1 MELDGGVLM
10 FMNSPSNCLEH
21 LRDKFCGMNLGIM
34 DYNVQCDCRSR
45 MARWRPLKK
54 LHVQVGCV
62 GWGWS
67 GWYLNTQVHSEVGC
81 GLGGLVGSG
90 NYAPEKYIS
99 IFLLFQEFPVG
110 TLHICELMLDEFDI
124 ISAFDSSKTVQ
135 GVEILNPRG
144 VRLTNEWTTNDLLPK
159 LFHKFW
165 KKYRGHLTF
174 YYSGQ
179 ASPASKT
186 VPVFS
191 IFHRHKKLP
200 FFEVLLN
207 IQKGILIFRYQGK
220 ISFQRTVVSY
230 GESID
235 KLDSILL
242 HIKRKEVEINI
253 GCMTKKKIKLR
264 QPLVKIPNT
273 AKMFLHQYQNTE
285 KYTVKN
291 LLMFYSLKTPEKL
304 CYFTYAL
311 AEVQTLLLMHWHL
324 TSSKELAP
332 FDKNDQLTH
341 RIKYGLKGL
350 IFEAKAYSFYNK
362 KLATCSQD
370 GETITYQKDESG
382 IVLSKDIDRVPSLEQ
397 QVTQLYLEVEK
408 LKNEF
413 K

>member
-1 MELDGGVLM
+1 MRNDFGLLM
-10 FMNSPSNCLEH
+10 QISWVWI
-21 LRDKFCGMNLGIM
+21 G
-34 DYNVQCDCRSR
+34 
-45 MARWRPLKK
+45 WWK
-54 LHVQVGCV
+54 LSKG
-62 GWGWS
+62 
-67 GWYLNTQVHSEVGC
+67 
-81 GLGGLVGSG
+81 
-90 NYAPEKYIS
+90 YAPEKYIS
-99 IFLLFQEFPVG
+99 IFLLFQEFPV
-110 TLHICELMLDEFDI
+110 EFDI
-124 ISAFDSSKTVQ
+124 ISVFDSSKTVQ

-144 VRLTNEWTTNDLLPK
+144 VKLTNEWTTNDLLPK

-235 KLDSILL
+235 KLDSVLL

-253 GCMTKKKIKLR
+253 GCMTKKIIKLR
-264 QPLVKIPNT
+264 QPLVKIPNS

-285 KYTVKN
+285 KYTPDDF
-291 LLMFYSLKTPEKL
+291 LQIDFRHI
-304 CYFTYAL
+304 F
-311 AEVQTLLLMHWHL
+311 
-324 TSSKELAP
+324 
-332 FDKNDQLTH
+332 F
-341 RIKYGLKGL
+341 KGL